1 MAVKNMAASILTRLK
16 NQSKQEKIPFQLI
29 LQLFAQEEFLRKL
42 SRSTYVNH
50 LILKGG
56 MFIYTLTEFDSRPTR
71 DIDFLLRNLHGSLTN
86 IEQSMRDICNVVTG
100 NSYIILDV
108 IGTEPISV
116 EKKYPGI
123 RTNFIGKIE
132 RVRIPFSIDIGIDD
146 IIIPN
151 PIQRHIVTRLPEFE
165 PPLVYTYSLEST
177 IAEKFD
183 AILQRMS
190 GTSRMKDFYDIYYL
204 SGIFDFQG
212 KILTEAISKTLIQRE
227 RELDKDAFKDI
238 SSFKN
243 NTFLQKQWNAFEP
256 AREANLSFEETILRL
271 IYFLEPIY
279 QCILENTLYTKNW
292 DCEHQAWIEVKSKE
306 EK

>member
-1 MAVKNMAASILTRLK
+1 M
-16 NQSKQEKIPFQLI
+16 
-29 LQLFAQEEFLRKL
+29 
-42 SRSTYVNH
+42 
-50 LILKGG
+50 
-56 MFIYTLTEFDSRPTR
+56 
-71 DIDFLLRNLHGSLTN
+71 
-86 IEQSMRDICNVVTG
+86 
-100 NSYIILDV
+100 
-108 IGTEPISV
+108 
-116 EKKYPGI
+116 
-123 RTNFIGKIE
+123 
-132 RVRIPFSIDIGIDD
+132 
-146 IIIPN
+146 
-151 PIQRHIVTRLPEFE
+151 TRLPEFE
-165 PPLVYTYSLEST
+165 SPLVYTYSLEST

-243 NTFLQKQWNAFEP
+243 NTFLQKQWKAFEP

>member
-1 MAVKNMAASILTRLK
+1 MAIKNIAASILTRLK
-16 NQSKQEKIPFQLI
+16 NQSRQEKIPFQMI
-29 LQLFAQEEFLRKL
+29 LQLFVQEEFLRKL
-42 SRSTYVNH
+42 SRSTYLNH

-100 NSYIILDV
+100 NNYITLEV
-108 IGTEPISV
+108 LGTEQISLD
-116 EKKYPGI
+116 KKYPGI
-123 RTNFIGKIE
+123 RTNFMGKIE
-132 RVRIPFSIDIGIDD
+132 KVRIPFSIDIGIDD

-151 PIQRHIVTRLPEFE
+151 PIKRTIVTRLSGFE
-165 PPLVYTYSLEST
+165 SPVVFTYSLEST

-212 KILTEAISKTLIQRE
+212 EILTEAVRKTLIQRN
-227 RELDKDAFKDI
+227 RELNKDTFSEISIFKD
-238 SSFKN
+238 
-243 NTFLQKQWNAFEP
+243 NTFLLKQWRAFEP
-256 AREANLSFEETILRL
+256 AGKTNLSFEEAIQRL
-271 IYFLEPIY
+271 VFFLEPIY
-279 QCILENTLYTKNW
+279 QSILENEPYTKNLN
-292 DCEHQAWIEVKSKE
+292 CEHQAWEEVKFKDDI
-306 EK
+306 

>member
-71 DIDFLLRNLHGSLTN
+71 DIDFLLRDLHGSLAN

-100 NSYIILDV
+100 NNYITLEV
-108 IGTEPISV
+108 LGTERISV
-116 EKKYPGI
+116 DKKYPGI
-123 RTNFIGKIE
+123 RTNFMGKIE

-151 PIQRHIVTRLPEFE
+151 PIKRTIVTRLSGFE
-165 PPLVYTYSLEST
+165 PPIVFTYSLEST

-212 KILTEAISKTLIQRE
+212 KTLTEAISRTLIQRE

-243 NTFLQKQWNAFEP
+243 NTFLQKQWKAFEP
-256 AREANLSFEETILRL
+256 AREVNLSFEETILRL

>member
-1 MAVKNMAASILTRLK
+1 M
-16 NQSKQEKIPFQLI
+16 
-29 LQLFAQEEFLRKL
+29 
-42 SRSTYVNH
+42 
-50 LILKGG
+50 
-56 MFIYTLTEFDSRPTR
+56 
-71 DIDFLLRNLHGSLTN
+71 
-86 IEQSMRDICNVVTG
+86 
-100 NSYIILDV
+100 
-108 IGTEPISV
+108 

-132 RVRIPFSIDIGIDD
+132 QVRIPFSIDIGIDD

-151 PIQRHIVTRLPEFE
+151 PIQRHIVTGLPEFE

-212 KILTEAISKTLIQRE
+212 KTLTEAISRTLIQRE

-243 NTFLQKQWNAFEP
+243 NTFLQK
-256 AREANLSFEETILRL
+256 
-271 IYFLEPIY
+271 
-279 QCILENTLYTKNW
+279 
-292 DCEHQAWIEVKSKE
+292 
-306 EK
+306 